1 MRPFESPP
9 SRPLLV
15 TIAGITAA
23 VFLADYLTPLGIV
36 VWVFYLVPIMLCA
49 YGRNPDL
56 PIVVTGAAAILIAVS
71 SVTDSAGVARS
82 IAFTNRALGVT
93 ALVGAAVLVR
103 QIVEARTAGA
113 REEWLRHVHAG
124 MLDRLQGDLGV
135 AEVGERALASLGE
148 ALAVTVGAFYHAVG
162 GEARLA
168 ASAALDRASAPET
181 FRAGEGV
188 VGQALKDGRVVV
200 VDPVPDDAFRVEA
213 GVATMAPR
221 HLAVVPLAAEGRPVA
236 ILALGGTLP
245 FDDLALDL
253 FARVAEPLAIAVRT
267 ADYRGRLNDLLAETQ
282 RQAEELQ
289 AQQEEL
295 RVSNEELESQS
306 RMLRESQGRL
316 EAQQAELE
324 QTNAHLEAQGLD
336 LERQRDAL
344 RAAKQAAD
352 RANATKSEFL
362 ANMSHELRTPLNSA
376 LILARLLADN
386 RGGNL
391 TDEQIRYAETIY
403 SAGNDL
409 LALINDILDL
419 SKIEAGGVQTEVEP
433 VPPERLAN
441 ELRPVFEPIAREK
454 RLAFRIDLAPGL
466 PATIP
471 TDGHRV
477 RQILTNLLSNACKF
491 TEQGEVTLTVSRLGP
506 RVAFA
511 VRDTGVG
518 VPAEHLESIFD
529 PFRQADGTTSRKF
542 GGTGLGLAIA
552 RELARLLGG
561 EIEVA
566 SVAGR
571 GSTFTLAL
579 PIAGPPAGARAAM
592 PPVARAAMPSVAAAA
607 PPAERPHAAPLPPSP
622 AAPAEAAN
630 GAARADVVR
639 RHPGRLVLAIED
651 DPAFARILT
660 DLVRELD
667 FDCVHAATA
676 REGMML
682 ARELVP
688 QGILLDVGLPDGSGL
703 SVLERLKRDPATRHI
718 PVHMISV
725 NDLRQTAMELG
736 AVGYALKPVQHE
748 ELVEAIRRLE
758 AKLAQR
764 VRRVLVVE
772 DDARQRESTCAL
784 LASDDVELV
793 GVGSMTEALAELE
806 RASFDCMVLDLALP
820 DGSGY
825 DLLETMAEG
834 EQYAFPPVIV
844 YTGRELGHDEEQ
856 RLRRYSRSI
865 IIKGVRSPERLLD
878 EVSLF
883 LHQME
888 STLPP
893 ERQRMLRVARERES
907 AFEGRTILVVEDDVR
922 NVFALTGLLEPRGA
936 KIEIARNGREAVE
949 RLARAPRPDLVLMD
963 IMMPE
968 MDGFAAMRAIRERPE
983 LQELPIIALTAKAMR
998 DDHDRCLAA
1007 GANDYV
1013 AKPIDVDKLLSLCRV
1028 WLPRSA

>member
-1 MRPFESPP
+1 MRPFESPA
-9 SRPLLV
+9 SRPLLA

-23 VFLADYLTPLGIV
+23 VFVADYFTPLGII
-36 VWVFYLVPIMLCA
+36 VWVFYLIPIILCA
-49 YGRNPDL
+49 SGRNPDL
-56 PIVVTGAAAILIAVS
+56 PIVVAGAATLGIAVS
-71 SVTDSAGVARS
+71 LLTDAPGVSRGV
-82 IAFTNRALGVT
+82 AFTNRALGVT
-93 ALVGAAVLVR
+93 VLVTAAVLVR
-103 QIVEARTAGA
+103 QIVEARLASA
-113 REEWLRHVHAG
+113 REDWLRRVHAG

-135 AEVGERALASLGE
+135 AEVGERVLVMLGE
-148 ALAVTVGAFYHAVG
+148 ALTVTVGAFYHAVG

-168 ASAALDRASAPET
+168 ASVALAPASAPET

-213 GVATMAPR
+213 GVAAMAPR
-221 HLAVVPLAAEGRPVA
+221 HLTVVPVAAEGRPVA
-236 ILALGGTLP
+236 ILALGGTRP
-245 FDDLALDL
+245 FDELALAL
-253 FARVAEPLAIAVRT
+253 FARLSEPLAVAIRT

-282 RQAEELQ
+282 RQSEELQ

-324 QTNAHLEAQGLD
+324 QTNAHLEAQGLE
-336 LERQRDAL
+336 LERQRDAF

-419 SKIEAGGVQTEVEP
+419 SKIEAGGIQTEVEP
-433 VPPERLAN
+433 VPPERLAT

-454 RLAFRIDLAPGL
+454 GLSFVIDLAPGL
-466 PATIP
+466 PETIR

-491 TEQGEVTLTVSRLGP
+491 TERGEVTLTLSRVGP

-518 VPAEHLESIFD
+518 VPAEYLDTIFE

-561 EIEVA
+561 DIEVA
-566 SVAGR
+566 SVPGR

-579 PIAGPPAGARAAM
+579 PIAGPAATTHMAPA
-592 PPVARAAMPSVAAAA
+592 PVARAASRPSAPTAPA
-607 PPAERPHAAPLPPSP
+607 PPAAVASAAQQPT
-622 AAPAEAAN
+622 N
-630 GAARADVVR
+630 GAGRSDVVR

-667 FDCVHAATA
+667 FDCVHATTA
-676 REGMML
+676 REGMAL
-682 ARELVP
+682 ARELAP

-718 PVHMISV
+718 PVHMISA

-764 VRRVLVVE
+764 VQRVLVVE
-772 DDARQRESTCAL
+772 DDVRQRESTCAL
-784 LASDDVELV
+784 LAAGDVELV
-793 GVGSMTEALAELE
+793 GVGSMSDALAELAH
-806 RASFDCMVLDLALP
+806 ASFDCMVLDLALP

-825 DLLETMAEG
+825 DLLEAMAEG

-856 RLRRYSRSI
+856 RLRRYSKSI
-865 IIKGVRSPERLLD
+865 IIKGARSPERLLD

-893 ERQRMLRVARERES
+893 ERQRMLRAARERES
-907 AFEGRTILVVEDDVR
+907 AFEGRTVLVVEDDVR

-936 KIEIARNGREAVE
+936 KVEIARNGREAVE
-949 RLARAPRPDLVLMD
+949 RLARVPRPDLVLMD

-968 MDGFAAMRAIRERPE
+968 MDGFEAMRAIRERPE
-983 LQELPIIALTAKAMR
+983 LQDLPIIALTAKAMR

-1028 WLPRSA
+1028 WLPRAA

>member
-1 MRPFESPP
+1 MRPFESPV
-9 SRPLLV
+9 SRPLLA

-23 VFLADYLTPLGIV
+23 VFVADYFTPLGII
-36 VWVFYLVPIMLCA
+36 VWVFYLVPILLCA
-49 YGRNPDL
+49 LGRNPDL
-56 PIVVTGAAAILIAVS
+56 PIVVTGAAALGIAVS
-71 SVTDSAGVARS
+71 SLTDAPGVARS

-93 ALVGAAVLVR
+93 VLVSAAVLVR
-103 QIVEARTAGA
+103 QIVQARAAGA
-113 REEWLRHVHAG
+113 REEWLRRVHAG

-135 AEVGERALASLGE
+135 AEIGERVLAMFGE
-148 ALAVTVGAFYHAVG
+148 ALGVTVGAFYQAAG

-168 ASAALDRASAPET
+168 AAVALDRASAPEA

-213 GVATMAPR
+213 GVAAMAPR
-221 HLAVVPLAAEGRPVA
+221 HLTVVPLAAEGRPVA
-236 ILALGGTLP
+236 ILALGGTRA
-245 FDDLALDL
+245 FDEVALALFGRL
-253 FARVAEPLAIAVRT
+253 AEPLAVAIRT

-282 RQAEELQ
+282 RQSEELQ

-344 RAAKQAAD
+344 RAAKQTAD

-391 TDEQIRYAETIY
+391 TDEQVRYAETIY

-409 LALINDILDL
+409 LVLINDILDL
-419 SKIEAGGVQTEVEP
+419 SKIEAGGVQTDIEP
-433 VPPERLAN
+433 VPPERLAA

-454 RLAFRIDLAPGL
+454 GLTFLIELAPGL
-466 PATIP
+466 PATVP
-471 TDGHRV
+471 TDAHRV

-491 TEQGEVTLTVSRLGP
+491 TEHGEVVLTVSRVGP

-518 VPAEHLESIFD
+518 VPPEHLESIFE

-561 EIEVA
+561 DIEVA

-579 PIAGPPAGARAAM
+579 PMVGPAATGRPPA
-592 PPVARAAMPSVAAAA
+592 PSVARPGVAGERPPAPTA
-607 PPAERPHAAPLPPSP
+607 PPRPL
-622 AAPAEAAN
+622 AEASN
-630 GAARADVVR
+630 GSATGSATDVARS
-639 RHPGRLVLAIED
+639 HPGRLVLAIED

-660 DLVRELD
+660 DLVRQLD
-667 FDCVHAATA
+667 FDCVHATTA
-676 REGMML
+676 REGLML

-725 NDLRQTAMELG
+725 DDLRQTAMELG
-736 AVGYALKPVQHE
+736 AVGYALKPVQHA

-772 DDARQRESTCAL
+772 DDVRQRESTCAL
-784 LASDDVELV
+784 LAAGDVELV
-793 GVGSMTEALAELE
+793 GVGSMTDALAELA

-825 DLLETMAEG
+825 DLLETMAER

-856 RLRRYSRSI
+856 RLRRYSKSI
-865 IIKGVRSPERLLD
+865 IIKGARSPERLLD

-893 ERQRMLRVARERES
+893 ERQRMLRAARERES
-907 AFEGRTILVVEDDVR
+907 AFEGRTVLVVEDDVR

-936 KIEIARNGREAVE
+936 KVEIARNGREAVE

-983 LQELPIIALTAKAMR
+983 LQDLPIIALTAKAMR
-998 DDHDRCLAA
+998 DDQERCLAA

-1028 WLPRSA
+1028 WLPRAA

>member
-1 MRPFESPP
+1 MRPFESPV
-9 SRPLLV
+9 SRPLLA
-15 TIAGITAA
+15 TIAGVTVV
-23 VFLADYLTPLGIV
+23 VFLADFFTPLGIV
-36 VWVFYLVPIMLCA
+36 VWVFYLVPILLCS

-56 PIVVTGAAAILIAVS
+56 PILVTGTAAVGIAVS
-71 SVTDSAGVARS
+71 LLTDAPGIARS

-93 ALVGAAVLVR
+93 VLVTTAALVR
-103 QIVEARTAGA
+103 QIVQARAAGA
-113 REEWLRHVHAG
+113 RQEWLRRVHAG

-135 AEVGERALASLGE
+135 AEVGERVLATLCEPLG
-148 ALAVTVGAFYHAVG
+148 VTVGAFYHAVG

-168 ASAALDRASAPET
+168 ASVALDRASAPET
-181 FRAGEGV
+181 FRTGEGV
-188 VGQALKDGRVVV
+188 VGQALKDGRVIV

-221 HLAVVPLAAEGRPVA
+221 HLTVVPLAAEGRPVA
-236 ILALGGTLP
+236 VLALGGTRP
-245 FDDLALDL
+245 FDEIALALFERL
-253 FARVAEPLAIAVRT
+253 AEPLAIAIRT

-282 RQAEELQ
+282 RQSEELQ

-344 RAAKQAAD
+344 RAAKQTAD

-419 SKIEAGGVQTEVEP
+419 SKIEAGGIQMEVEP
-433 VPPERLAN
+433 VPPERLAAD
-441 ELRPVFEPIAREK
+441 LRPVFEPIAREK
-454 RLAFRIDLAPGL
+454 GLAFVIDLAPGL
-466 PATIP
+466 PATFP
-471 TDGHRV
+471 TDAHRV

-491 TEQGEVTLTVSRLGP
+491 TEHGEVMLTVSRVGP

-518 VPAEHLESIFD
+518 VPREHLESIFE

-561 EIEVA
+561 DIEVA
-566 SVAGR
+566 SVPGR

-579 PIAGPPAGARAAM
+579 PLAGPPAAARSVARPAERPERAAA
-592 PPVARAAMPSVAAAA
+592 PAVSSPSSTFAA
-607 PPAERPHAAPLPPSP
+607 PPADAT
-622 AAPAEAAN
+622 N

-676 REGMML
+676 REGLML
-682 ARELVP
+682 ARDLVP

-736 AVGYALKPVQHE
+736 AVGYALKPVQHA

-772 DDARQRESTCAL
+772 DDVRQRESTCAL
-784 LASDDVELV
+784 LAAADVELV
-793 GVGSMTEALAELE
+793 GVGSMTDALAQLSH
-806 RASFDCMVLDLALP
+806 ASFDCMVLDLALP

-825 DLLETMAEG
+825 DLLEAMAEG

-844 YTGRELGHDEEQ
+844 YTGRELDHDEEQ
-856 RLRRYSRSI
+856 RLRRYSKSI
-865 IIKGVRSPERLLD
+865 IIKGARSPERLLD

-893 ERQRMLRVARERES
+893 ERQRMLRAARERES

-936 KIEIARNGREAVE
+936 EVEIARNGREAVE

-968 MDGFAAMRAIRERPE
+968 MDGFAAMRALRERPE
-983 LQELPIIALTAKAMR
+983 LQDLPIIALTAKAMR
-998 DDHDRCLAA
+998 DDQERCLAA